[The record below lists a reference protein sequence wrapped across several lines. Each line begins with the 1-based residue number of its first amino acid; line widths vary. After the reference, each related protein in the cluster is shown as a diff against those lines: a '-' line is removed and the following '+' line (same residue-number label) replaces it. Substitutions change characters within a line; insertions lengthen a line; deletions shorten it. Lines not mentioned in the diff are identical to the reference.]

1 MNEVP
6 VRALNQDTSGVLA
19 RVKAGEHLAVTER
32 GRVIAHLSPAAPVE
46 LAELIAAGRVRPPSP
61 AGPLPRP
68 AGPVSPDD
76 AGDLLEDLRD
86 DERY

>member
-6 VRALNQDTSGVLA
+6 VRALNQDTSGILG

-32 GRVIAHLSPAAPVE
+32 GRVIAHLSPVAPPE
-46 LAELIAAGRVRPPSP
+46 LAELIAAGRVRPPT
-61 AGPLPRP
+61 L
-68 AGPVSPDD
+68 AGPVPRPSGPISSTDVG
-76 AGDLLEDLRD
+76 ALLETERE